1 MLMVEKKNQG
11 NKSGMTAVKGS
22 HSVLFGSTISAELGV
37 YFEFRTASETVSGIK
52 LHSLVYV
59 GTTFFLLNI

>member
-1 MLMVEKKNQG
+1 VNVPVPGLYLRNAICLIVEKKNQG

-37 YFEFRTASETVSGIK
+37 YFEFRTATETEFGI
-52 LHSLVYV
+52 
-59 GTTFFLLNI
+59 